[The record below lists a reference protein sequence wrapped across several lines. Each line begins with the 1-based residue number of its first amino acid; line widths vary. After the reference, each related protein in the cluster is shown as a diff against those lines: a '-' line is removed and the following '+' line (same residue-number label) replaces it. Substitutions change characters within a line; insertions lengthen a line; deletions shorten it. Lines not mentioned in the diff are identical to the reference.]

1 MYAVIMAGGR
11 GTRFWPAS
19 RKENPKQLLNIV
31 GSETMLQITVDR
43 MKKLKSVEDIFIIT
57 GKDLAPKIKKTI
69 KGIKSK
75 NIIVEP
81 SGKNTAPA
89 IGLAA
94 LYIKKL
100 KKDAIMGIFPAD
112 HLVVG
117 AQKFARTIRSCI
129 QLANKNDT
137 LVTIGIKPTFP
148 STAYGYIQ
156 YDMKNAKNHLNG
168 FHVKTF
174 AEKPHEKLAKRF
186 IKSGDF
192 LWNGGMFIWKVES
205 LFNRLALH
213 MPDLDN
219 QLLEIEK
226 KIQMKQDYDTIW
238 KNIKPESIDYGIM
251 EKSDDIYVVEAEF
264 DWNDLGS
271 WNSVY
276 DISPK
281 TKNNNVIRGDG
292 LVLDGERNLIQ
303 SNNHFTALMVV
314 SDLVVINTEDATLVI
329 PRDQVENIKELV
341 DYLSKNKKKDLL

>member
-264 DWNDLGS
+264 DWDDLGS

-303 SNNHFTALMVV
+303 SNNHFTALMGV
-314 SDLVVINTEDATLVI
+314 SDLVVIHTEDATLVI

>member
-148 STAYGYIQ
+148 STAYRYIQ

-174 AEKPHEKLAKRF
+174 AEKPHEKLSKRF

-219 QLLEIEK
+219 QLLEIE
-226 KIQMKQDYDTIW
+226 
-238 KNIKPESIDYGIM
+238 
-251 EKSDDIYVVEAEF
+251 
-264 DWNDLGS
+264 
-271 WNSVY
+271 
-276 DISPK
+276 
-281 TKNNNVIRGDG
+281 
-292 LVLDGERNLIQ
+292 
-303 SNNHFTALMVV
+303 
-314 SDLVVINTEDATLVI
+314 
-329 PRDQVENIKELV
+329 
-341 DYLSKNKKKDLL
+341 

>member
-1 MYAVIMAGGR
+1 
-11 GTRFWPAS
+11 
-19 RKENPKQLLNIV
+19 
-31 GSETMLQITVDR
+31 
-43 MKKLKSVEDIFIIT
+43 
-57 GKDLAPKIKKTI
+57 
-69 KGIKSK
+69 
-75 NIIVEP
+75 
-81 SGKNTAPA
+81 
-89 IGLAA
+89 
-94 LYIKKL
+94 
-100 KKDAIMGIFPAD
+100 
-112 HLVVG
+112 
-117 AQKFARTIRSCI
+117 
-129 QLANKNDT
+129 
-137 LVTIGIKPTFP
+137 
-148 STAYGYIQ
+148 
-156 YDMKNAKNHLNG
+156 
-168 FHVKTF
+168 
-174 AEKPHEKLAKRF
+174 
-186 IKSGDF
+186 
-192 LWNGGMFIWKVES
+192 MFIWKVES

-219 QLLEIEK
+219 QLLKIEK
-226 KIQMKQDYDTIW
+226 KIQIKQDYDTIW

-303 SNNHFTALMVV
+303 SNNHFTALMGV

>member
-1 MYAVIMAGGR
+1 
-11 GTRFWPAS
+11 
-19 RKENPKQLLNIV
+19 
-31 GSETMLQITVDR
+31 MLQITVDR

-94 LYIKKL
+94 LYIKQL

-192 LWNGGMFIWKVES
+192 LWNGGMFIWNVES
-205 LFNRLALH
+205 LFNRIALH

-303 SNNHFTALMVV
+303 SNNHFTALMGV

>member
-1 MYAVIMAGGR
+1 MSVRNRYGFYHPMLSSN
-11 GTRFWPAS
+11 AS
-19 RKENPKQLLNIV
+19 LEFTDQSLDSFNQV
-31 GSETMLQITVDR
+31 
-43 MKKLKSVEDIFIIT
+43 KK
-57 GKDLAPKIKKTI
+57 
-69 KGIKSK
+69 
-75 NIIVEP
+75 
-81 SGKNTAPA
+81 
-89 IGLAA
+89 
-94 LYIKKL
+94 
-100 KKDAIMGIFPAD
+100 
-112 HLVVG
+112 
-117 AQKFARTIRSCI
+117 
-129 QLANKNDT
+129 
-137 LVTIGIKPTFP
+137 
-148 STAYGYIQ
+148 
-156 YDMKNAKNHLNG
+156 
-168 FHVKTF
+168 VKTF
-174 AEKPHEKLAKRF
+174 TEKPDQELALNF
-186 IKSGDF
+186 LDSGDF
-192 LWNGGMFIWKVES
+192 LWNSGMFIWNVES
-205 LFNRLALH
+205 LFNRIALH

-303 SNNHFTALMVV
+303 SNNHFTALMGV

>member
-112 HLVVG
+112 HLIVG

-148 STAYGYIQ
+148 STSYGYIQ

-192 LWNGGMFIWKVES
+192 LWNGSS
-205 LFNRLALH
+205 LFL
-213 MPDLDN
+213 
-219 QLLEIEK
+219 
-226 KIQMKQDYDTIW
+226 
-238 KNIKPESIDYGIM
+238 
-251 EKSDDIYVVEAEF
+251 EKSTNFEVEQFFLQKPTNSTHRKLSPTGELEF
-264 DWNDLGS
+264 PSKRDNFLWKSSDFLAATKKSKGNFSCRNFHGKYKLLGRK
-271 WNSVY
+271 
-276 DISPK
+276 IARK
-281 TKNNNVIRGDG
+281 C
-292 LVLDGERNLIQ
+292 
-303 SNNHFTALMVV
+303 
-314 SDLVVINTEDATLVI
+314 
-329 PRDQVENIKELV
+329 
-341 DYLSKNKKKDLL
+341 